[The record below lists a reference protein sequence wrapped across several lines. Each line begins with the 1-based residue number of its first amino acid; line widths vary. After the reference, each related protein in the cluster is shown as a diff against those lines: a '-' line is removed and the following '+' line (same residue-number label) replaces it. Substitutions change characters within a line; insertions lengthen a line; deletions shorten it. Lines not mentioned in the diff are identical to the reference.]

1 MFAAHKFNFSEQY
14 KKTSRVLLL
23 DKLGSTNINLCP
35 SVGVSYLTIELREL
49 SDFDDSRLIAAMFIL
64 RLLSGG
70 RPYISRFGLF
80 QTFYTRAY
88 DVSVYVSVN
97 KFGAETLLTTL
108 SERIFPFLAKADF
121 SKNFLKTTNG
131 ILVGMAISDL
141 SFVRVVE
148 THSVFFRWHDKIR
161 IGLNIERGSLAAADL
176 VFNTFKA

>member
-1 MFAAHKFNFSEQY
+1 MFVEHKFNFFEQY
-14 KKTSRVLLL
+14 KKTSRIFLL
-23 DKLGSTNINLCP
+23 DKLGAGNVNLCP
-35 SVGVSYLTIELREL
+35 FVGTAYATIELREL
-49 SDFDDSRLIAAMFIL
+49 SDFDDSRLIAATFIL

-88 DVSVYVSVN
+88 DVSVYVSV
-97 KFGAETLLTTL
+97 KKASASLLLTTL

-121 SKNFLKTTNG
+121 SKNFLKTKNG
-131 ILVGMAISDL
+131 ILVGMTISDL

-161 IGLNIERGSLAAADL
+161 IGLNIERGSPLAADL
-176 VFNTFKA
+176 VFSVFKA